1 MAPKARRYAQAAF
14 DIASESDTFDEW
26 AADLDALAIALGD
39 EDFAALLDAPQ
50 VPMAVKM
57 DGIDKVLGD
66 VGDLARNLAKL
77 LVTHRASRLAAEIRD
92 NYRAMLD
99 RQRGIARADIATAA
113 PVDDAM
119 REEIVARLS
128 AVVDQQVD
136 ATWRED
142 PELLGG
148 MVARVGDRLVDGSVR
163 AKLEALRRTL
173 GRPVAIPVGDDSD
186 RQ

>member
-14 DIASESDTFDEW
+14 DIASESDALDEW
-26 AADLDALAIALGD
+26 AADLDVLAEALGD

-57 DGIDKVLGD
+57 DGIDTVLGD

-77 LVTHRASRLAAEIRD
+77 LVTHNATRLAAAIRD
-92 NYRAMLD
+92 DYRAMLD

-119 REEIVARLS
+119 REQIVARLS
-128 AVVDQQVD
+128 ALVDQEVD

-173 GRPVAIPVGDDSD
+173 GRPAAIPVGDDSD
-186 RQ
+186 R